1 MANYKVQIT
10 NGAGSAKMQTGE
22 YDVTAVANGYDATS
36 LSPATYNA
44 TQGGSGAFTLS
55 AEGTLTLIFNE
66 TGAEGGT
73 AVTAGSVVMTDSTGA
88 TTYGS
93 PVSINGQGTA
103 VFNDVPFSSEQPY
116 TLYFS
121 QTATDADHEIYSGVI
136 TVSMNAQTLTRY
148 VENLPVYSQQI
159 TLTDE
164 NYGFPV
170 IQAELTFNKQ

>member
-121 QTATDADHEIYSGVI
+121 QT
-136 TVSMNAQTLTRY
+136 VSHFS
-148 VENLPVYSQQI
+148 VEPSSTTTTSKSLKVWLQRLSSSSS
-159 TLTDE
+159 TSCGRL
-164 NYGFPV
+164 
-170 IQAELTFNKQ
+170 